1 MYQGTNPKALQSMRR
16 IEDALVK
23 LMRETPYESVSVTAI
38 CKEAGISRPTFYK
51 NFNDKDEV
59 VTSIFKQIFERAKES
74 YRSEGALEISD
85 AVKMFV
91 AQFEN
96 KEAFVR
102 MLSNGKLFSLF
113 QACLLE
119 SLSNETSAVA
129 NETWTKERLAYLHA
143 FYSGGLACLLL
154 HWSGQE
160 DPVSIGE
167 LENLAAGLVDGSV
180 YESLQQ

>member
-1 MYQGTNPKALQSMRR
+1 MYQGTNPKALQSMKR

-23 LMRETPYESVSVTAI
+23 LMQETPYENVSVTVI

-59 VTSIFKQIFERAKES
+59 ISSIFKKTFERAKEQF
-74 YRSEGALEISD
+74 RGEGNSEVSD
-85 AVKMFV
+85 AVRLFI
-91 AQFEN
+91 AQFEG

-102 MLSNGKLFSLF
+102 MMADNRLFGLF
-113 QACLLE
+113 QMRLLE
-119 SLSNETSAVA
+119 SLKDTTSVVA
-129 NETWTKERLAYLHA
+129 SGEWPEERLAYLHA

-160 DPVSIGE
+160 SPISIDE
-167 LENLAAGLVDGSV
+167 LGDFAAGLVDGTV
-180 YESLQQ
+180 YEALQ